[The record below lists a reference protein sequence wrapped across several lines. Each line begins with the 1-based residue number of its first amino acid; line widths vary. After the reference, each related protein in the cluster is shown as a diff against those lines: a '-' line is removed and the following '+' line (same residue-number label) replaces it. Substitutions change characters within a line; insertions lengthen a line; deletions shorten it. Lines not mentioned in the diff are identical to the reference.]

1 MFRGSSSSIPQRMRH
16 RQPEPQPVYRSDIRE
31 PRFSLLVF
39 DGLDQILRLILS
51 KDTCGSCG
59 RACRSEV
66 MDSGNRHS
74 GIGGGWQREASLRAR
89 LQELAANRVQSA
101 VNELSGRITHEQLA
115 DADLGRH
122 IIGKHPHCS

>member
-1 MFRGSSSSIPQRMRH
+1 
-16 RQPEPQPVYRSDIRE
+16 
-31 PRFSLLVF
+31 
-39 DGLDQILRLILS
+39 
-51 KDTCGSCG
+51 
-59 RACRSEV
+59 

-122 IIGKHPHCS
+122 IIGKHPQVLSKLKCPVFVASEMYAWRAARVGEHAKHGFLHAGRDGAEGS